1 MALVNPRAAT
11 CVATYICLYY
21 TDVVQ
26 LLCIVAVQLLKC
38 NESVHIFVCM
48 SCTELLLVVMFSDV
62 AITKNVRIKR
72 SAHFIQAISTVLE
85 QDLIYCDISRPAEQV

>member
-1 MALVNPRAAT
+1 MCCYIYLFILYRCSAT
-11 CVATYICLYY
+11 SVHCCSE
-21 TDVVQ
+21 
-26 LLCIVAVQLLKC
+26 IVAVQLLKC

-48 SCTELLLVVMFSDV
+48 SCTELLLVVTFSDV